1 MFCPTYMQ
9 QLCELKKEKKRL
21 HNKKKKNP
29 LLVLQWIAKASSCG
43 SELVFLDLYPESP
56 AAKQKQTEREK
67 SFLLPSDTSRGRCAQ
82 VRRMEEDVSVCG
94 SCAG

>member
-1 MFCPTYMQ
+1 M
-9 QLCELKKEKKRL
+9 
-21 HNKKKKNP
+21 
-29 LLVLQWIAKASSCG
+29 LQWIAKASSCG